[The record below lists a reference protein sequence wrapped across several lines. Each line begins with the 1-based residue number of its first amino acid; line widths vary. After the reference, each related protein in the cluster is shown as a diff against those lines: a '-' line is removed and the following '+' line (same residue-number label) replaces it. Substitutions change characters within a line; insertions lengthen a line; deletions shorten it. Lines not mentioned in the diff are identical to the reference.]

1 MAFGITATGAL
12 IGGAILGGAY
22 LSSNAASSAA
32 DTAAGAST
40 QASNASIAEQRRQFD
55 INQANQQPFLT
66 AGTSAVK
73 RLGTGVEAGGEF
85 GSYTPFNFQYDP
97 ATDPGYGFR
106 MSEGMNAL
114 NRSIA
119 AKGLGVSGMGIR
131 GAQAFGQGLAAGS
144 IKDAFDMYT
153 TRYNANNLAQNNLY
167 NRLAGVAGTGQTSA
181 NQVGTAGANMASN
194 VGNTLMSNAGNVGNA
209 AMASAGAQQSA
220 YGGAANMLGRLY
232 GNYGQN
238 QYATGQQ
245 LSNQY
250 GYGNV
255 YGTGGGGYDTGI
267 VQGVQGNF

>member
-1 MAFGITATGAL
+1 MTFW
-12 IGGAILGGAY
+12 
-22 LSSNAASSAA
+22 
-32 DTAAGAST
+32 AAGAVVVGSLISSNSASDAAST
-40 QASNASIAEQRRQFD
+40 AAEASGRASDASVGEQRRQFD

-73 RLGTGVEAGGEF
+73 RLGTGVETGGEF

-106 MSEGMNAL
+106 MSEGMDAL
-114 NRSIA
+114 NRSMA

-194 VGNTLMSNAGNVGNA
+194 IGNAYMTSAANTGNA
-209 AMASAGAQQSA
+209 AMSAAGIRNSA
-220 YGGAANMLGRLY
+220 YGGAANVLGRLY

-250 GYGNV
+250 GSSNV
-255 YGTGGGGYDTGI
+255 YGAGGGGTNYLSGPGASYMPI
-267 VQGVQGNF
+267 GE